1 MKNIQVIDGADNA
14 TFSLFQATEGEY
26 AKLFADGVDMD
37 LIEDVIDR
45 LGDDRAGE
53 ILMAIWERPVLKR
66 DANGLHGTLFY
77 DWAARRRHL
86 PATKREVDLDEGSIN
101 EAQRRLFR
109 SMR

>member
-14 TFSLFQATEGEY
+14 TFSLFQATEEEH
-26 AKLFADGVDMD
+26 AELFVDGTDMD

-53 ILMAIWERPVLKR
+53 ILMAIWERPVLKK

-77 DWAARRRHL
+77 DWGARRHHL

-101 EAQRRLFR
+101 EAQGRLFR

>member
-1 MKNIQVIDGADNA
+1 MKNIQIINGANNA
-14 TFSLFQATEGEY
+14 TFSLFQATEDEY
-26 AKLFADGVDMD
+26 AELFVDGTDMD

-77 DWAARRRHL
+77 DWAARRHHL

>member
-1 MKNIQVIDGADNA
+1 MKNIQIIDGAENA
-14 TFSLFQATEGEY
+14 TYSLFQATDGEY
-26 AKLFADGVDMD
+26 AALFVDGTDMD

-45 LGDDRAGE
+45 LGDDRAGA

-66 DANGLHGTLFY
+66 NANGLHGTLFY
-77 DWAARRRHL
+77 GWAARRHCL
-86 PATKREVDLDEGSIN
+86 PATKREVDLDERSIN

>member
-1 MKNIQVIDGADNA
+1 MKNIQIIDGADNA
-14 TFSLFQATEGEY
+14 TFSLFQATEDEY
-26 AKLFADGVDMD
+26 AELFVDGTDMD
-37 LIEDVIDR
+37 LIEDVIGR

-53 ILMAIWERPVLKR
+53 ILKAIWGRPVLKK

-77 DWAARRRHL
+77 EWSARRRHL

-109 SMR
+109 AIR